1 MRKFFFLLSIFY
13 ISLGISRTLCLAKE
27 KVYFCHRLVKKPL
40 LDGKVRNDPGWE
52 NVSEA
57 TGFVKLGTTSLSSK
71 QTSFKIG
78 YSGEGIYI
86 GIECEEPEIEKVK
99 ARQKDMEGLWNEDS
113 IEIFI
118 FPEGTDNYYQ
128 FVVNTIGS
136 RWGGAGKSR
145 PLAPLSLDW
154 DAYTCKGKDYWSA
167 EIRIPFEIFEKIP
180 EKDEIWTGNIC
191 RNIYTSGD
199 KHSSWAPLKKGF
211 HEPGNWGK
219 IVFKDALL
227 PEEVARIEKNLIKKY
242 LRKKTKK
249 VENLISNWEKEDPLF
264 FKKIKKNLQSYLVE
278 WEKAKKE
285 FSNLDSLPPQ
295 EIHKLL
301 EIVRKFA
308 DLQPYIDKLRAEF
321 IHENLFSEE
330 E

>member
-1 MRKFFFLLSIFY
+1 MRKFFILLSIFY
-13 ISLGISRTLCLAKE
+13 ISLGIRTLCLAKE
-27 KVYFCHRLVKKPL
+27 NVYFCHRLVKEPL

-57 TGFVKLGTTSLSSK
+57 TGFVKLGTHSLASK
-71 QTSFKIG
+71 QTSFKMG

-99 ARQKDMEGLWNEDS
+99 AKLKDMQNLWTEDS

-136 RWGGAGKSR
+136 RWSGTGKYP
-145 PLAPLSLDW
+145 PLRSLSLDW
-154 DAYTCKGKDYWSA
+154 QVYTYRGKNYWSA

-180 EKDEIWTGNIC
+180 EKEEIWTGNIC

-199 KHSSWAPLKKGF
+199 KHSSWTYLEKRF

-227 PEEVARIEKNLIKKY
+227 PEEVARIEKNLIKRY

-249 VENLISNWEKEDPLF
+249 AEILISYWKKEEPLF
-264 FKKIKKNLQSYLVE
+264 FKKIKKSFQSYLVE

-285 FSNLDSLPPQ
+285 FSNLDSLPPG
-295 EIHKLL
+295 EIHRLFG
-301 EIVRKFA
+301 IVRKFA

-321 IHENLFSEE
+321 IRDTLFSEE